1 MTRANEQ
8 TAKVFYKGSSE
19 DFVVF
24 IDDIETLNKWRKD
37 RSIPLADVVNGF
49 KIFVTHKHGAQG
61 IMDGASKGILETE
74 FGTSNEDECIKKIL
88 ENGEYQSSVTRER
101 QGGTN
106 DAKDSPVVGR

>member
-24 IDDIETLNKWRKD
+24 VDDIEILNNWRKD

-49 KIFVTHKHGAQG
+49 KIFVTHN
-61 IMDGASKGILETE
+61 KGILETE

-88 ENGEYQSSVTRER
+88 ENGEYQSSVVCSSPLTLTSILRF
-101 QGGTN
+101 
-106 DAKDSPVVGR
+106 DANLYF

>member
-24 IDDIETLNKWRKD
+24 VDDIEILNNWRKD

-49 KIFVTHKHGAQG
+49 KIFVTHK
-61 IMDGASKGILETE
+61 
-74 FGTSNEDECIKKIL
+74 
-88 ENGEYQSSVTRER
+88 
-101 QGGTN
+101 
-106 DAKDSPVVGR
+106 